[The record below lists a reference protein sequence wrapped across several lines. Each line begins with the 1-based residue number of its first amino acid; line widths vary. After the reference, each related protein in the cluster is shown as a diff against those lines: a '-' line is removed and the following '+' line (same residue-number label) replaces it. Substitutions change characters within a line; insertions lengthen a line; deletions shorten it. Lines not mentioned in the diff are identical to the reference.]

1 MKSTLAD
8 IREQRG
14 VKKSAVASCIGVSYP
29 TYQRYEID
37 PRLMRVG
44 DLEKVCKFL
53 HCTIGDIFLP
63 NNLN

>member
-8 IREQRG
+8 IRERRG
-14 VKKSAVASCIGVSYP
+14 IKKRAVADCINVSYP
-29 TYQRYEID
+29 TYQRYEQN

-44 DLEKVCKFL
+44 DLEKVCAFL

-63 NNLN
+63 RNLN